1 MHVTHGLHPCRERSE
16 LRRHGR
22 RGSRCHGRKASVEV
36 GQRPRA
42 LVSCRR
48 LIMPAESGDQS
59 EKLWSLVL
67 DLSAQVA
74 ANQKLVESLK
84 KQLEDLQGQA
94 IHSKTGYALRRFN
107 VDLSQEAFLTQVE
120 RLNAQL
126 ANENTLLSHESKQLG
141 TLLRECESTLETV
154 MGKFRAFSHAAQQH
168 GLDLSAYY
176 ESRLEAQTRKVD
188 EASER
193 ESHAMYNMHQR
204 LGDLV
209 RGALQSF
216 DGEDELGSNDALE
229 HATELEHLRQE
240 NETLRLLLGM
250 RQGDANVASDA
261 TAERSSTTDLSV
273 SRTQAQDTSETAVPT
288 QPIVDEVDA
297 GVPASTN

>member
-1 MHVTHGLHPCRERSE
+1 
-16 LRRHGR
+16 
-22 RGSRCHGRKASVEV
+22 
-36 GQRPRA
+36 
-42 LVSCRR
+42 
-48 LIMPAESGDQS
+48 MPGESGDPS
-59 EKLWSLVL
+59 ERLWSLVL
-67 DLSAQVA
+67 DLSAQVT

-94 IHSKTGYALRRFN
+94 IHDKTGYALRRFN

-126 ANENTLLSHESKQLG
+126 ANENTMLSHESKQLG

-188 EASER
+188 AASER
-193 ESHAMYNMHQR
+193 ESHAVFNMHQR

-216 DGEDELGSNDALE
+216 DREDELGSGPSLE
-229 HATELEHLRQE
+229 QATELEHLRQE

-250 RQGDANVASDA
+250 RLEEESATTDAHAD
-261 TAERSSTTDLSV
+261 RSATDLSV
-273 SRTQAQDTSETAVPT
+273 SRAQAHDTSEAATPL
-288 QPIVDEVDA
+288 VDEVDA
-297 GVPASTN
+297 GVPASST

>member
-1 MHVTHGLHPCRERSE
+1 M
-16 LRRHGR
+16 
-22 RGSRCHGRKASVEV
+22 
-36 GQRPRA
+36 
-42 LVSCRR
+42 SCRR

-59 EKLWSLVL
+59 ERLWSLVL

-74 ANQKLVESLK
+74 ANQQLVESLK

-94 IHSKTGYALRRFN
+94 IHAKTGYALRRFN
-107 VDLSQEAFLTQVE
+107 VDLSQESFLTQVE

-141 TLLRECESTLETV
+141 TLLRECENTLETV

-176 ESRLEAQTRKVD
+176 ESRLEAQTRKAD

-193 ESHAMYNMHQR
+193 ESHSIYNMHRR

-216 DGEDELGSNDALE
+216 DGEDELGSHDALE
-229 HATELEHLRQE
+229 HATEIEHLRQE

-250 RQGDANVASDA
+250 RLEEEGP
-261 TAERSSTTDLSV
+261 TADTAAECSTATDLSV
-273 SRTQAQDTSETAVPT
+273 SRTQAQDTSEAAAPSP
-288 QPIVDEVDA
+288 PIIDEVDA
-297 GVPASTN
+297 GVPAQSS